1 MPYPPILLLTTS
13 PSHFCPCCFCLWVS
27 NHVAQH
33 LNPSYSHLIRFTSF
47 LQQHW
52 CFLVTLA
59 SISKSVSLLACHVS
73 ATKSTYKALRIAGWH
88 DTYLKILFRVF
99 LFCFSAL
106 LETFVTRS
114 NWLFLI
120 KPNPKP
126 QIARIIAG
134 LGAGSGRS
142 TSFIQRPLFD
152 TRNPSFGEMSLE

>member
-27 NHVAQH
+27 SHVAQH

-73 ATKSTYKALRIAGWH
+73 ARKAHTKHCELLAGTTRISKYCFAC
-88 DTYLKILFRVF
+88 FFSV
-99 LFCFSAL
+99 FSAL